1 MRVGFLI
8 TGRLK
13 STRLPKKVILEV
25 AGKPLFSHMCDRLKH
40 AQRIERIVLCTS
52 TNTQDNPLIAC
63 AQKEG
68 ISYYR
73 GSEEDVLE
81 RLCEAAVF
89 YDFDYTVNITADC
102 PIVDPLFVDMIV
114 DEYEKTN
121 ADLIRFTNL
130 PPGQGPNG
138 IKVKALKKV
147 CELKN
152 EKETEVWG
160 GYFTNAAIFRC
171 HDATVDEQYIFPG
184 LKTTIDYPEDYEFL
198 KRVFDEL
205 YVPGRVFSLKAIIE
219 LLKKKPDLLA
229 INSHCIERGKE
240 HIRQTAA
247 PVRFKSGEL
256 EVSHGKTKI

>member
-1 MRVGFLI
+1 MSIGFLI

-13 STRLPKKVILEV
+13 SARLPKKVMLEV

-40 AQRIERIVLCTS
+40 ARRIDDIVLCTS
-52 TNTQDNPLIAC
+52 TNSLDDPLVQL
-63 AQKEG
+63 AQGEG

-81 RLCEAAVF
+81 RLCEAAV
-89 YDFDYTVNITADC
+89 YCDCDYVVNIAADC

-114 DEYEKTN
+114 DEYEKTH

-138 IKVKALKKV
+138 IKVKALEKV
-147 CELKN
+147 CELKD
-152 EKETEVWG
+152 ETETEVWG
-160 GYFTNAAIFRC
+160 GYFENADVFHC
-171 HDATVDEQYIFPG
+171 HDATVEEQYIFPG
-184 LKTTIDYPEDYEFL
+184 LKTTIDYPEDYEFI
-198 KRVFDEL
+198 KCIFDEL
-205 YVPGRVFSLKAIIE
+205 YVPGKVFSLREIIE
-219 LLKKKPDLLA
+219 LLKKKPELLG

-247 PVRFKSGEL
+247 PVRFKSEEL
-256 EVSHGKTKI
+256 EVLYRTN

>member
-1 MRVGFLI
+1 MRAGFLI

-40 AQRIERIVLCTS
+40 ARRIDDIVLCTS
-52 TNTQDNPLIAC
+52 TNSLDDPLVKL
-63 AQKEG
+63 AQGEG

-81 RLCEAAVF
+81 RLCEATEHF
-89 YDFDYTVNITADC
+89 NLDYVVNITADC
-102 PIVDPLFVDMIV
+102 PIVDPLFVDMII
-114 DEYEKTN
+114 DEYEKTH

-147 CELKN
+147 CELKD
-152 EKETEVWG
+152 ETETEVWG
-160 GYFTNAAIFRC
+160 GYFTNADILHC
-171 HDATVDEQYIFPG
+171 HDAVVDGRYLCPG
-184 LKTTIDYPEDYEFL
+184 LKTTLDYPEDYEFL
-198 KRVFDEL
+198 KQVFDEL
-205 YVPGRVFSLKAIIE
+205 YVPGKVFSLREIIR
-219 LLKKKPDLLA
+219 LVKKKPELLA

-256 EVSHGKTKI
+256 DISYRKN

>member
-1 MRVGFLI
+1 MRIGFLI

-25 AGKPLFSHMCDRLKH
+25 AGKPLFLHMCDRLKH
-40 AQRIERIVLCTS
+40 ARRIDEIVLCTS
-52 TNTQDNPLIAC
+52 TNPLDDPLATLAQDG
-63 AQKEG
+63 G
-68 ISYYR
+68 IFYYR
-73 GSEEDVLE
+73 GSERDVLE
-81 RLCEAAVF
+81 RLCEAAVHF
-89 YDFDYTVNITADC
+89 NLDYVVNITADC
-102 PIVDPLFVDMIV
+102 PIVDPLFVDMII

-121 ADLIRFTNL
+121 ADLIRCTNL

-138 IKVKALKKV
+138 IKVNALKKI
-147 CELKN
+147 CELKD
-152 EKETEVWG
+152 ETETEVWG
-160 GYFTNAAIFRC
+160 GYFTKAGVFYC
-171 HDATVDEQYIFPG
+171 HDMSIDEKYMCPG

-205 YVPGRVFSLKAIIE
+205 YVPGKVFSLREIIE
-219 LLKKKPDLLA
+219 LVKEKPELLE

-256 EVSHGKTKI
+256 EVLYRTN